1 MDYMKLMLSTLTAVL
16 TGLFAQLRFS
26 VGPIPYTMQNAGVVM
41 TGLLLSPKYSL
52 ISMVIYILLIALGLP
67 MASGFRGGIPVLV
80 GHTGGY
86 ILGFLPSAA
95 IMSYLSRRYLRL
107 RGIDIYEI
115 KLRDVVAL
123 MSISLMATMPTY
135 LLGFLVFA
143 YYALGSN
150 ELLSWARNIT
160 YSMGLCSLDILA
172 MLFIASVVIF
182 VPQDIFM
189 DSLIGI
195 MLSKE
200 LANLL
205 RSQGVKID

>member
-123 MSISLMATMPTY
+123 ISISLMATMPTY